1 MHVHSSWTRT
11 LCTLPGLVYLLLAL
25 KVCTSVPSL
34 IIIGEVY
41 RHMDKHLLYNY
52 SAAFESVLEYLT
64 DIIELLKTTD
74 GARNR
79 LTDLYVKNKWLNG
92 GQTPT
97 ENQLVQQA
105 LARIKLDDGTDQF
118 HKFLT
123 MLRATGGLTVIADKI
138 ESNFLAYSEN

>member
-1 MHVHSSWTRT
+1 
-11 LCTLPGLVYLLLAL
+11 
-25 KVCTSVPSL
+25 
-34 IIIGEVY
+34 
-41 RHMDKHLLYNY
+41 MDKHLLYNY